1 MSDASKIFRDLT
13 DEELV
18 EEAMRAMPDYLEM
31 IRATGNFDLDD
42 CVRRGMARLERL
54 FKVKHGIRAFFQL
67 DNREREEWTQAQ
79 DRIRPVLTE
88 KMREIQLRYLRSRKV
103 SQLNAVTAKVLI
115 EGTFKAAGLDVDV
128 TGQRYRA
135 RVIVDV
141 PPSYA
146 VRFYI
151 SYKKLMKED
160 GILEK
165 TVDAVR
171 KLVEA
176 MSTLGYGAAIRQL

>member
-1 MSDASKIFRDLT
+1 MNDSTKIFRDLT

-18 EEAMRAMPDYLEM
+18 EEAMKAVPDFLGR
-31 IRATGNFDLDD
+31 IRSTGDFDLED
-42 CVRRGMARLERL
+42 CVRRGMARVERL

-67 DNREREEWTQAQ
+67 DNRERTEWIQTQE
-79 DRIRPVLTE
+79 RIRPILTE
-88 KMREIQLRYLRSRKV
+88 KMRDIQLRYLRSRKV

-115 EGTFKAAGLDVDV
+115 EGSFKAAGLDAEV

-135 RVIVDV
+135 RVVV
-141 PPSYA
+141 MSPGYA

-151 SYKKLMKED
+151 SYKKLLKED

-165 TVDAVR
+165 TIEAVR
-171 KLVEA
+171 NLVEA
-176 MSTLGYGAAIRQL
+176 MGKLGYGAAVKRL